1 MDNEDKR
8 CWNCLRRLMCN
19 DYAKQKPH
27 NEQAPDCHIDMVTF
41 DDDYI
46 YAINTKKG
54 TCKTIILTPPY
65 DDRSFSLDD
74 LREKYGADL
83 VIHEDP
89 LHGDIYRYGNQPQLE
104 CWQQIGTTE
113 GYA

>member
-1 MDNEDKR
+1 MDDYADKR
-8 CWNCLRRLMCN
+8 CWNCLRRLRCN
-19 DYAKQKPH
+19 DYAKQKPN
-27 NEQAPDCHIDMVTF
+27 NEQAPDCHVDMVTF

-54 TCKTIILTPPY
+54 TCETIILTPPY

-89 LHGDIYRYGNQPQLE
+89 LHGDIYRYGNHGELWEQR
-104 CWQQIGTTE
+104 GTTE